1 MTYFDNYIISIERI
15 QYGVRHNKEY
25 FIKNLVEIYCALPLW
40 EMIEPDTINVLVVSG
55 FGGLRINE

>member
-25 FIKNLVEIYCALPLW
+25 FIKFSGNLLCPATLGNDRARHNQCIGCVGLW
-40 EMIEPDTINVLVVSG
+40 WFEN
-55 FGGLRINE
+55 